1 MRKRHVALLLCVLL
15 LSTCFMGVGYA
26 ALSTTLS
33 VDGITQVNPRKIVFI
48 TSAMPMS
55 GSNAKVN
62 GTSGTVM
69 NSTVTLGSS
78 ASAQSVIRV
87 AVRNNTDY
95 PYTFNGVLYT
105 EGPDTYDNTAIAV
118 STSIKKGVEL
128 TSGQTIE
135 FDVTFK
141 YKSGVSTNKV
151 LNSVINLSFVPA
163 SEYIPEI
170 AVKGAIGRFGEILN
184 DPVSYNKLVDAMN
197 NTGFTDR
204 WSNSYIGNVAGA
216 TDADSQAVNE
226 LFTVDGKSLLT
237 LDLKGDGTETHV
249 TAMIKRENIGGTSA
263 DEMVIYMTGE
273 EIKGN
278 VLKHSDL
285 QVFAVIY
292 AKNDAGEWVQKGD
305 LLEGTA
311 KSNAYFASWND
322 NSINTDTWKSV
333 QAYYGVKSGSSIS
346 DVYKGI
352 PD

>member
-1 MRKRHVALLLCVLL
+1 MKTRTIALFLCALF
-15 LSTCFMGVGYA
+15 LSTAFLGVGYA
-26 ALSTTLS
+26 ALTDTLS
-33 VDGITQVNPRKIVFI
+33 VQGTA
-48 TSAMPMS
+48 SAKPGAYVYIS
-55 GSNAKVN
+55 DAVA
-62 GTSGTVM
+62 TSGTATGITKSGTVLG
-69 NSTVTLGSS
+69 STVTLGNS
-78 ASAQSVIRV
+78 ASAQTILRV
-87 AVRNNTDY
+87 TVKNNTAY
-95 PYTFNGVLYT
+95 PYVFNGVTYT
-105 EGPDTYDNTAIAV
+105 VGEDTYDNTAIAV
-118 STSIKKGVEL
+118 STSIAKGVEVAAGG
-128 TSGQTIE
+128 TTE
-135 FDVTFK
+135 FDVIFK
-141 YKSGVSTNKV
+141 YKSGVSANKT
-151 LNSVINLSFVPA
+151 LNSIINLSFVPPD
-163 SEYIPEI
+163 EYIPEI

-184 DPVSYNKLVDAMN
+184 DTVSYNKLVDAMN

-216 TDADSQAVNE
+216 TDADSRVVNE

-278 VLKHSDL
+278 LLKHSDL

-322 NSINTDTWKSV
+322 NSFNTDTWKSTK
-333 QAYYGVKSGSSIS
+333 AYNGVKSGSTIKQ
-346 DVYKGI
+346 VLAGI
-352 PD
+352 PN